1 MMLVIFENL
10 HSVESRRAL
19 YKLPQQGLGQS
30 WLQMHF
36 GRSIS
41 V

>member
-1 MMLVIFENL
+1 MIFCIFIIMMLVIFENL

-30 WLQMHF
+30 
-36 GRSIS
+36 
-41 V
+41 